1 MSTGAPRE
9 SELAA
14 LLEAQELT
22 ISDLEANRAGRVSE
36 RQVDQ
41 VNRLRRRLWTIFAG
55 VAGGGLVIA
64 LAMSGYFYRR
74 DHDPVAFVMPA
85 AMLVFIV
92 LLYGLFALKLQVPSV
107 ANQAVTLVEGPVEGF
122 LGVTNGGGY
131 VVSIRGV
138 RYKGVARK
146 LGRDLMPKGRNV
158 KAYVVPERTM
168 VVAIEPA

>member
-1 MSTGAPRE
+1 M
-9 SELAA
+9 
-14 LLEAQELT
+14 
-22 ISDLEANRAGRVSE
+22 
-36 RQVDQ
+36 
-41 VNRLRRRLWTIFAG
+41 
-55 VAGGGLVIA
+55 
-64 LAMSGYFYRR
+64 
-74 DHDPVAFVMPA
+74 
-85 AMLVFIV
+85 FIV